1 MKNKYKILLGIA
13 VLLFVYVFYL
23 LLFNRETVNIVKVKK
38 GKLITLVY
46 ATGNVY
52 ADSYA
57 TLRVEE
63 GGNVVSLNAHE
74 GQFVKKGELLLKT
87 DTDLLYLQQKD
98 AETNLQK
105 AKVELANKEKTLDR
119 NTKLLAGNSITVKE
133 YDDSKREFD
142 LAEIDLTAKAVA
154 LNLVK
159 EKISKKEIHAP
170 FDGLIV
176 SVKTKRGDY
185 LTPNAE
191 CFEMLEPSSIL
202 INAQV
207 DEQDLGKIETGM
219 PSIVSFD
226 AFPNDKF
233 SGKVFRIVP
242 RTDEVTKINK
252 VYIKLASLPPKI
264 NIGMTA
270 TINIKTNEVP
280 EAITIPQSAIINKEA
295 KPYIFSVQNGILAK
309 KIISVGKTDGTN
321 AEILNNSLSENDIIV
336 SNPKESYKEGMK
348 VKTKESNG

>member
-1 MKNKYKILLGIA
+1 MKNKYKILLGI
-13 VLLFVYVFYL
+13 LLLLIVYVFYL
-23 LLFNRETVNIVKVKK
+23 LLFHKETVNTIKVKK
-38 GKLITLVY
+38 GKLTTLVY

-63 GGNVVSLNAHE
+63 GGNVVLLNVHE
-74 GQFVKKGELLLKT
+74 GQFVRKGELLLKT
-87 DTDLLYLQQKD
+87 DTDLLNLQQKD

-105 AKVELANKEKTLDR
+105 AKVELANKAKTLER
-119 NTKLLAGNSITVKE
+119 NKKLLEGSSITVKE

-142 LAEIDLTAKAVA
+142 LAEIDLTAKTVA
-154 LNLVK
+154 LNLIK

-176 SVKTKRGDY
+176 SVKTKKGDY
-185 LTPNAE
+185 LTPNAD
-191 CFEMLEPSSIL
+191 CFEILEPSSIL

-233 SGKVFRIVP
+233 AGKVFRIVP

-252 VYIKLASLPPKI
+252 VYIKLTSLPSKV
-264 NIGMTA
+264 NLGMTA
-270 TINIKTNEVP
+270 TINIKTNEIPDAV
-280 EAITIPQSAIINKEA
+280 TIPQSAIITKGA
-295 KPYIFSVQNGILAK
+295 QPYVYSVQNGILSK
-309 KIISVGKTDGTN
+309 KTISVGKTDGTN

-336 SNPKESYKEGMK
+336 ANPKDNYKEGMK
-348 VKTKESNG
+348 VNTKESNG